1 MQCPVGDGAR
11 DVHVD
16 VASDAG
22 RARGTNTGD
31 GLPLNSYPLHL
42 LRMYLFTLSRMHVES
57 NGAFDGVI
65 IVLCDSHRLSLFP
78 LVVCVRRS
86 LI

>member
-65 IVLCDSHRLSLFP
+65 IDSHRLPLFP
-78 LVVCVRRS
+78 LVVCVRPS